1 MILYVAADIMSN
13 TIGVWHS
20 LVVRLVRDQEAAGS
34 NPVTPTKQKAG
45 LVPAFLFGR
54 CDGQEKCVQAAREG
68 RAPVFCGGLRNSATA
83 EFNVLN
89 PVTPTKQKAGL
100 VPASGH

>member
-45 LVPAFLFGR
+45 LVPA
-54 CDGQEKCVQAAREG
+54 
-68 RAPVFCGGLRNSATA
+68 
-83 EFNVLN
+83 
-89 PVTPTKQKAGL
+89 
-100 VPASGH
+100 SGHCQSLFQAGDRLFFRKKGEKAE

>member
-1 MILYVAADIMSN
+1 
-13 TIGVWHS
+13 
-20 LVVRLVRDQEAAGS
+20 
-34 NPVTPTKQKAG
+34 
-45 LVPAFLFGR
+45 LFGR